1 MDLVQDVTTDC
12 SVVASLCAVNARSE
26 RGHLKVRQQKVVPF
40 PLFKKIQILP
50 YIVYPFDHSNME
62 PRVSRNGKYVLKLQL
77 NGCYRQVVIDDRLP
91 TSKTSRSLFVTDRN
105 NNSIL
110 WPALVEKAYLK
121 ARGGYNLPGSN
132 SGTDL
137 WILTGWIPEQLFLQR
152 YDSEDLC

>member
-1 MDLVQDVTTDC
+1 
-12 SVVASLCAVNARSE
+12 
-26 RGHLKVRQQKVVPF
+26 
-40 PLFKKIQILP
+40 
-50 YIVYPFDHSNME
+50 ME

-152 YDSEDLC
+152 YDSEDIC

>member
-1 MDLVQDVTTDC
+1 
-12 SVVASLCAVNARSE
+12 
-26 RGHLKVRQQKVVPF
+26 
-40 PLFKKIQILP
+40 
-50 YIVYPFDHSNME
+50 ME
-62 PRVSRNGKYVLKLQL
+62 PGVSGNGKYVLRLQL
-77 NGCYRQVVIDDRLP
+77 NGCYRRIIIDDRLP

-105 NNSIL
+105 NNTTF

-152 YDSEDLC
+152 YVSEDILFLYFACEIIDPSAVMRSIVLHCGFV